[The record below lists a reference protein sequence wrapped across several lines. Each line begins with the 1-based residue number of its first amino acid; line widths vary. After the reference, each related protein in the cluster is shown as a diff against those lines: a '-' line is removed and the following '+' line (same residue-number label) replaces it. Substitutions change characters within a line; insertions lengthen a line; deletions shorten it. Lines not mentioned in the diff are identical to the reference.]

1 MENAQVIINEILKGQ
16 ENRGANFMGIE
27 NYTSKST
34 GELANFVVN
43 FGINY
48 GNAKE
53 KSIEILNS
61 LTENDFSAMA
71 EMFGVVNHAGEKY
84 ATNKGAEKFLTEG
97 KLPKEGTKA
106 RIKVLNGVKETKTL
120 KTIRDEMVQSMLDNE
135 NEDTRSNQSK
145 AQDDT
150 YENIGRGIRMHR
162 ETKEYHF
169 YAALASKDILEYGEY
184 KKSTPKPETLQKNA
198 IKRYCKEVLNKEL
211 PIAKFRDFV
220 VTGEQMRKVNVTG
233 DTFTFVD

>member
-16 ENRGANFMGIE
+16 DGKGANFMGIE
-27 NYTSKST
+27 KYTSKST

-61 LTENDFSAMA
+61 LTDKDFSAMA
-71 EMFGVVNHAGEKY
+71 EMFDAVNHAGEKY
-84 ATNKGAEKFLTEG
+84 ATNKGASEYLETG

-106 RIKVLNGVKETKTL
+106 RDKVLNGVKETKTL
-120 KTIRDEMVQSMLDNE
+120 ATIRDEMVQSMRDNE
-135 NEDTRSNQSK
+135 NEETRSNQSK
-145 AQDDT
+145 AQDET
-150 YENIGRGIRMHR
+150 YENIGRGIRKHR
-162 ETKEYHF
+162 ITKEYHF
-169 YAALASKDILEYGEY
+169 YALAHDKDVIEKGEY
-184 KKSTPKPETLQKNA
+184 KDSTPKPETVQKNA
-198 IKRYCKEVLNKEL
+198 IKRYCKEVLNRQL
-211 PIAKFRDFV
+211 PITKFRDFV
-220 VTGEQMRKVNVTG
+220 VSGEQMRKVNVTG